1 MPTPNM
7 GRGNSGG
14 GGGGGM
20 QCPPGMQQARMPT
33 GGNGQTIKP
42 DNGPLWSHLG

>member
-7 GRGNSGG
+7 GRGGS

-20 QCPPGMQQARMPT
+20 QCPPGIQQGRMPS
-33 GGNGQTIKP
+33 GGNGQTIKQ
-42 DNGPLWSHLG
+42 DNAPPLWSHLG